1 MAINEPGLDLHEWET
16 HWAELE
22 EDLAEDPASAL
33 AEACDAIE
41 ELLTVD
47 DGQNELVAAYAAARD
62 VADRLEQGEGVDP
75 GDLAT
80 AVENLHAIRAALTAV
95 DPT

>member
-16 HWAELE
+16 RWAELE
-22 EDLAEDPASAL
+22 EALTDDPASAL
-33 AEACDAIE
+33 AEASDAIE
-41 ELLTVD
+41 DLLTVD

-62 VADRLEQGEGVDP
+62 VADRLERGESVDP

-80 AVENLHAIRAALTAV
+80 AVENLHAIRAALTAG

>member
-16 HWAELE
+16 RWAELE
-22 EDLAEDPASAL
+22 EDLADDPASAL
-33 AEACDAIE
+33 AEASDAIE
-41 ELLTVD
+41 DLLTVD

-62 VADRLEQGEGVDP
+62 VADRLEQGESVDP

-80 AVENLHAIRAALTAV
+80 AVENLHAIRAALTAG
-95 DPT
+95 DPI

>member
-1 MAINEPGLDLHEWET
+1 MAINAPGLDLHVSET
-16 HWAELE
+16 RWAELE
-22 EDLAEDPASAL
+22 EDLTEDPASAL
-33 AEACDAIE
+33 VEACDAIE
-41 ELLTVD
+41 DLITVD

-62 VADRLEQGEGVDP
+62 VADRLEQGESVDP

-80 AVENLHAIRAALTAV
+80 AIENLRAIRAALTAG

>member
-1 MAINEPGLDLHEWET
+1 MAIDEPGLDLHGWET
-16 HWAELE
+16 RWSELDE
-22 EDLAEDPASAL
+22 ELAEDPAAAL
-33 AEACDAIE
+33 VEACDAIE

-62 VADRLEQGEGVDP
+62 IADRIERGDRVES

-80 AVENLHAIRAALTAV
+80 AVENLRAIRAALTAV
-95 DPT
+95 DVP